1 MAKQRWHKRNK
12 RPEAFSSKEEMYEW
26 LYRWRPCLVFYS
38 AEERAEYKR
47 AYNYVYNKRPE
58 VKARKKA
65 YMAVWRSSPEGK
77 VYEKAYRAAYRA
89 TPQFRE
95 RDNALRKLRHLRA
108 KRDYHSPPRKT
119 HRRPQGT
126 LIPKKSPHG
135 Q

>member
-1 MAKQRWHKRNK
+1 MAKQRWRKRNK

-26 LYRWRPCLVFYS
+26 LYRWRPCLVFFS

-47 AYNYVYNKRPE
+47 AYNHVYNKRPE

-108 KRDYHSPPRKT
+108 KRDYHKAPLRKT

-126 LIPKKSPHG
+126 LIPKSTGSK
-135 Q
+135 